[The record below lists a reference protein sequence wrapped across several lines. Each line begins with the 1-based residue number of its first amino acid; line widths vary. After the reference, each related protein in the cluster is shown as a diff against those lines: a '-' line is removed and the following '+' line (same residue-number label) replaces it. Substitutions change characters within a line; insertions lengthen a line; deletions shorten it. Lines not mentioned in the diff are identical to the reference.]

1 MSKGMVVAEIPLNE
15 DTFERLPADM
25 YSLKELEGE
34 VDHSFFDSDSEAH
47 GLGSEDGQL
56 NKHKVSERQDERT
69 GKDTHV
75 SMNQL
80 GNEAQGKRNSED
92 KARLEDD
99 SNQVRRTQ
107 REETEYERERRSV
120 DGLFKGSSS
129 LPSAKSSEI
138 INSSQSDEGS
148 SVPSYSSDE
157 EREPDDDFKL
167 RKTNDNLNSD
177 DDDGYHRSEDES
189 EEDVRSPVTQSTK
202 HHGTPKKSAGK
213 FHKLRRSRSSS
224 SDPESSHSSEERGSF
239 RSQKSPVKH
248 QRVGSA
254 HQKERQTETA
264 ESEDTVTDVTPLS
277 TPNVSPSQSLD
288 VVLPSEPAAD
298 AQQQPSVTEKVFAN
312 DVSDGQG
319 SISSEGE
326 DGPVFLKVEKQLDR
340 VLVVSSPCSVGSR
353 RKNYSFTNEEVQEID
368 RENQRLLRELSRSSA
383 RSRSGSSAC
392 SKTSGG
398 RSSAPPIRLYH
409 SALNRQRQQER
420 IQKENLAFLKRLE
433 SVKPTPGMTRD
444 EQLADYQRH
453 CRYLG
458 TPVTALPPV
467 KLKSSKTSG
476 RTSRPCSSPHK
487 SRPETA
493 KLSRTIPHPAWS

>member
-1 MSKGMVVAEIPLNE
+1 
-15 DTFERLPADM
+15 M
-25 YSLKELEGE
+25 YSPKELEGE
-34 VDHSFFDSDSEAH
+34 VDHSFFDSDGEAH

-56 NKHKVSERQDERT
+56 NKQKVSERQDERT

-75 SMNQL
+75 SMDQL
-80 GNEAQGKRNSED
+80 GILAQSKRNLED
-92 KARLEDD
+92 KPKLEDD
-99 SNQVRRTQ
+99 SNQGRRRQ
-107 REETEYERERRSV
+107 REETEY
-120 DGLFKGSSS
+120 DGFFKGSSS
-129 LPSAKSSEI
+129 LPVAKTSETM
-138 INSSQSDEGS
+138 NGSQSDEGS
-148 SVPSYSSDE
+148 SVHSYSSE
-157 EREPDDDFKL
+157 EDFKL
-167 RKTNDNLNSD
+167 RKTNDNVNSD
-177 DDDGYHRSEDES
+177 DDDDEDDGYHRSDDES
-189 EEDVRSPVTQSTK
+189 EEDLRSPVTRSTK
-202 HHGTPKKSAGK
+202 HKGLSHGSPKKSAGK
-213 FHKLRRSRSSS
+213 FHKLSRSRSSS
-224 SDPESSHSSEERGSF
+224 SDPESSHSSEERS
-239 RSQKSPVKH
+239 SQKSPVKH

-254 HQKERQTETA
+254 HQKERQNETA

-277 TPNVSPSQSLD
+277 TPNISPSQSLD

-298 AQQQPSVTEKVFAN
+298 VQQQPSVSERGVAN

-326 DGPVFLKVEKQLDR
+326 DVPGFLKVEKQLDR
-340 VLVVSSPCSVGSR
+340 VLVVSSPSSVGSR

-392 SKTSGG
+392 SKTSSR

-409 SALNRQRQQER
+409 SALNRQREQER

-433 SVKPTPGMTRD
+433 SVKPTPGLTRD

-476 RTSRPCSSPHK
+476 RTSRPGSSPNK

-493 KLSRTIPHPAWS
+493 KLSRTIPRPAWS

>member
-1 MSKGMVVAEIPLNE
+1 
-15 DTFERLPADM
+15 M
-25 YSLKELEGE
+25 YSPKELEGE
-34 VDHSFFDSDSEAH
+34 VDHSFFDSDGEAH

-56 NKHKVSERQDERT
+56 NKQKVSERQDERT
-69 GKDTHV
+69 AKDTHV
-75 SMNQL
+75 SMDQL
-80 GNEAQGKRNSED
+80 GSLAQSKRNLED
-92 KARLEDD
+92 KPRLEDD
-99 SNQVRRTQ
+99 SNQGRRRQ
-107 REETEYERERRSV
+107 REETEY
-120 DGLFKGSSS
+120 DGFFKGSSS
-129 LPSAKSSEI
+129 LPVAKTSETM
-138 INSSQSDEGS
+138 NGSQSDEGS
-148 SVPSYSSDE
+148 SVHSYSSE
-157 EREPDDDFKL
+157 EDFKL
-167 RKTNDNLNSD
+167 RKTIDNVNSD
-177 DDDGYHRSEDES
+177 DDDDDEDDGYHRSDDES
-189 EEDVRSPVTQSTK
+189 EEDLRSPVTRSTK
-202 HHGTPKKSAGK
+202 HKGLSHGSPKKSAGK
-213 FHKLRRSRSSS
+213 FHKLSRSRSSS
-224 SDPESSHSSEERGSF
+224 SDPESSHSSEERS
-239 RSQKSPVKH
+239 SQISPVKH

-254 HQKERQTETA
+254 HQKERQNETA

-277 TPNVSPSQSLD
+277 TPNISPSQSLD

-298 AQQQPSVTEKVFAN
+298 VQQQPSVSERGVAN

-326 DGPVFLKVEKQLDR
+326 DGPGFLKVEKQLDR
-340 VLVVSSPCSVGSR
+340 VLVVSSPSSVGSR

-392 SKTSGG
+392 SKTSSR

-409 SALNRQRQQER
+409 SALNRQREQER

-433 SVKPTPGMTRD
+433 SVKPTPGLTRD

-476 RTSRPCSSPHK
+476 RTSRPGSSPNK

-493 KLSRTIPHPAWS
+493 KLSRTIPRPAWS

>member
-1 MSKGMVVAEIPLNE
+1 
-15 DTFERLPADM
+15 M

-34 VDHSFFDSDSEAH
+34 VDHSFFDSDGEAH

-56 NKHKVSERQDERT
+56 NKQKVSEKQDERT
-69 GKDTHV
+69 AKDTHV
-75 SMNQL
+75 SMDQL
-80 GNEAQGKRNSED
+80 GILAQSKRNLED
-92 KARLEDD
+92 KPRLEDD
-99 SNQVRRTQ
+99 SNQGRRRQ
-107 REETEYERERRSV
+107 REETEY
-120 DGLFKGSSS
+120 DGFFKGSSS
-129 LPSAKSSEI
+129 LPVAKTSETM
-138 INSSQSDEGS
+138 NSSKSDEGS
-148 SVPSYSSDE
+148 SVHSYSSE
-157 EREPDDDFKL
+157 EGMEPDDDLKL
-167 RKTNDNLNSD
+167 RKTNDNVNSDD
-177 DDDGYHRSEDES
+177 DDDGYHHSDDES
-189 EEDVRSPVTQSTK
+189 EEDFRSPVTHSAK
-202 HHGTPKKSAGK
+202 HKALSHGTPKKSAGK
-213 FHKLRRSRSSS
+213 FHKLSRSRSPS
-224 SDPESSHSSEERGSF
+224 SDPESSHSSEERS
-239 RSQKSPVKH
+239 SQKSPVKH

-254 HQKERQTETA
+254 HQKERQNETA

-277 TPNVSPSQSLD
+277 TPNISPSQSLN

-298 AQQQPSVTEKVFAN
+298 VQQQPSVSERVVAN

-326 DGPVFLKVEKQLDR
+326 DGPGFLKVEKQLDR
-340 VLVVSSPCSVGSR
+340 VLVVSSPSSVGSR

-392 SKTSGG
+392 SKTSSR

-409 SALNRQRQQER
+409 SALNRQREQER

-433 SVKPTPGMTRD
+433 SVKPTPGLTRD

-476 RTSRPCSSPHK
+476 RTSRPGSSPNK

-493 KLSRTIPHPAWS
+493 KLSRTIPRPTWS

>member
-1 MSKGMVVAEIPLNE
+1 
-15 DTFERLPADM
+15 M
-25 YSLKELEGE
+25 YSHKELEGE
-34 VDHSFFDSDSEAH
+34 VDHSFFDSDSEAN

-56 NKHKVSERQDERT
+56 NKQKVSERQDERT

-75 SMNQL
+75 SIDQL
-80 GNEAQGKRNSED
+80 GNEAQSKRNSED

-99 SNQVRRTQ
+99 SNQGRRRQ
-107 REETEYERERRSV
+107 SEETEYERERQSV
-120 DGLFKGSSS
+120 DGFFKGSSS
-129 LPSAKSSEI
+129 LPSAKTSETM
-138 INSSQSDEGS
+138 NSSQSDEGS
-148 SVPSYSSDE
+148 SVYSYSSDE

-167 RKTNDNLNSD
+167 RKTNDNVNSDD
-177 DDDGYHRSEDES
+177 DDDGYHRSDDES
-189 EEDVRSPVTQSTK
+189 EEDARSPVTRSTK
-202 HHGTPKKSAGK
+202 HKGLSHGTPKKSAGK
-213 FHKLRRSRSSS
+213 LHKLSRSRSSS
-224 SDPESSHSSEERGSF
+224 SDPVSSHSSEERSSF

-248 QRVGSA
+248 QRVSSA
-254 HQKERQTETA
+254 HQKERQKETA

-277 TPNVSPSQSLD
+277 TPNISPFQSLD
-288 VVLPSEPAAD
+288 VVLPSEPAA
-298 AQQQPSVTEKVFAN
+298 AVQQQPSVTEKVVAN

-368 RENQRLLRELSRSSA
+368 RENQRLLCELSRSSA
-383 RSRSGSSAC
+383 HLRSGSSAR
-392 SKTSGG
+392 SKTSSR
-398 RSSAPPIRLYH
+398 RSIAPPVRLYH
-409 SALNRQRQQER
+409 STLNRQREQER

-444 EQLADYQRH
+444 EQLTDYQRH

-458 TPVTALPPV
+458 TPVTAIPPV

-476 RTSRPCSSPHK
+476 RISRPGSSPHK

-493 KLSRTIPHPAWS
+493 KLSRTIPRPAWS